1 MYQGEK
7 NVMITLTGRPVT
19 DAHEYILQVV
29 FPITVTAARNVSNQT
44 FKTASAKKKKNYQ
57 LK

>member
-7 NVMITLTGRPVT
+7 NVMVTLTGSRPVT

-44 FKTASAKKKKNYQ
+44 FKTASAKKKKTTN
-57 LK
+57 